1 MLAYYG
7 TQISPNQTETIEGYL
22 VCRNVPIARIGKQEY
37 LARELQLD
45 GDPERLVSVD
55 RPPEE
60 VFSQAALA
68 SFEGKP
74 VTDGHPAENVTPEN
88 YNAYSRGHV
97 QNVRRG
103 GDFVLADLYIND
115 ANLSS
120 DIKNGVKREV
130 SCGYMCN
137 YDPNGSG
144 YKQTHIRGNHVAVVP
159 VGRAGHEVAIKDTA
173 PEAEKGSKYMNKFG
187 KAVLTAL
194 GMAAKDAS
202 PEEMEGLVKTASD
215 ALEAAPAEK
224 PEKAEKAPEAAPA
237 KDVMVER
244 APKGDD
250 LGSKL
255 DKVIEMLAS
264 LEHKNDREE
273 KKLSD
278 ESDLDHLLEKLTP
291 EKKEEAV
298 TVPADE
304 MEEDAC
310 GLSRDTASELIRR
323 VRPAI
328 AAISNKEDRARV
340 TDAFISSLTKSGV
353 MGDILTAAQEN
364 AKKANDSRPDMESRY
379 KEQEAIYAA
388 RNPHT
393 VKEEK

>member
-7 TQISPNQTETIEGYL
+7 TQISPNQTETVEGYL
-22 VCRNVPIARIGKQEY
+22 ICKNVPIARTGTQEY

-45 GDPERLVSVD
+45 GDPERIVTVD

-88 YNAYSRGHV
+88 YSAYSRGHV
-97 QNVRRG
+97 QNVRRE

-120 DIKNGVKREV
+120 DIKNGVKREI
-130 SCGYMCN
+130 SCGYLCN
-137 YDPNGSG
+137 YDPQGAG
-144 YKQTHIRGNHVAVVP
+144 YRQIHIRGNHVAVVP
-159 VGRAGHEVAIKDTA
+159 VGRAGHEVSIKDTA
-173 PEAEKGSKYMNKFG
+173 LEAEKGSTNMSKFSN
-187 KAVLTAL
+187 AVLNAF

-202 PEEMEGLVKTASD
+202 PDEMEGLVKSASD
-215 ALEAAPAEK
+215 ALEAAP
-224 PEKAEKAPEAAPA
+224 AEKAPEAAPA

-304 MEEDAC
+304 MEKDAC
-310 GLSRDTASELIRR
+310 GVSQDTAIELIRKL
-323 VRPAI
+323 RPAV
-328 AAISNKEDRARV
+328 AAIPDKAAKARV
-340 TDAFISSLTKSGV
+340 TDALISSLTAPSSV
-353 MGDILTAAQEN
+353 MEDIFSVTQRN
-364 AKKANDSRPDMESRY
+364 ARKANDSRADVESRC
-379 KEQEAIYAA
+379 KEQEALYAA

>member
-7 TQISPNQTETIEGYL
+7 TEISPNQTKTVEGYL
-22 VCRNVPIARIGKQEY
+22 ICKNVPIARTGAQEY

-60 VFSQAALA
+60 VFSKAALA

-88 YNAYSRGHV
+88 HNAYSRGHV
-97 QNVRRG
+97 QNVRRE
-103 GDFVLADLYIND
+103 GDFVVADLYIND
-115 ANLSS
+115 PNLSS
-120 DIKNGVKREV
+120 EIRNGVKREV
-130 SCGYMCN
+130 SCGYLCN
-137 YDPNGSG
+137 YEPQGAG
-144 YKQTHIRGNHVAVVP
+144 YRQTHIRGNHVAVVP
-159 VGRAGHEVAIKDTA
+159 VGRAGHEVSIKDTA
-173 PEAEKGSKYMNKFG
+173 LEAEKGSTKMSKFTN
-187 KAVLTAL
+187 AILNAF

-202 PEEMEGLVKTASD
+202 PDEMEGLVKTASD
-215 ALEAAPAEK
+215 ALEAAP
-224 PEKAEKAPEAAPA
+224 AEKAPEAAPA

-291 EKKEEAV
+291 EKKEESV

-304 MEEDAC
+304 MAEDAC
-310 GLSRDTASELIRR
+310 GVSRDTAIELIKKL
-323 VRPAI
+323 RPAV
-328 AAISNKEDRARV
+328 AAIPDKAARARV
-340 TDAFISSLTKSGV
+340 TDALISSLTSPSST
-353 MGDILTAAQEN
+353 MSDILGAAQKS
-364 AKKANDSRPDMESRY
+364 AQKSNDSRPDMESRCR
-379 KEQEAIYAA
+379 EQEAIYAA

>member
-7 TQISPNQTETIEGYL
+7 TQISPNQTETVEGYL
-22 VCRNVPIARIGKQEY
+22 ICKNVPIARTGTQEY

-45 GDPERLVSVD
+45 GDPERIVTVD

-88 YNAYSRGHV
+88 YSAYSRGHV
-97 QNVRRG
+97 QNVRRE

-120 DIKNGVKREV
+120 DIKNGVKREI
-130 SCGYMCN
+130 SCGYLCN
-137 YDPNGSG
+137 YDPQGAG
-144 YKQTHIRGNHVAVVP
+144 YRQIHIRGNHVAVVP
-159 VGRAGHEVAIKDTA
+159 VGRAGHEVSIKDTA
-173 PEAEKGSKYMNKFG
+173 PEAEKGSTNMSKFSN
-187 KAVLTAL
+187 AILNAF

-202 PEEMEGLVKTASD
+202 PDEMEGLVKTASD

-224 PEKAEKAPEAAPA
+224 APEAAPA
-237 KDVMVER
+237 NDVMVER

-255 DKVIEMLAS
+255 DKVIEMLAN

-310 GLSRDTASELIRR
+310 GVSQDTAIELIRKL
-323 VRPAI
+323 RPAV
-328 AAISNKEDRARV
+328 AAIPDKAAKARV
-340 TDAFISSLTKSGV
+340 TDALISSLTAPSSV
-353 MGDILTAAQEN
+353 IEDIFAATQRN
-364 AKKANDSRPDMESRY
+364 ARKANDSRADVESRC
-379 KEQEAIYAA
+379 KEQEALYAA